1 MICAIDCDVQSRAN
15 NSSWPPNFAIDSGCW
30 NEARRDDHPTEVH
43 VTARVPLDLSLLPDG
58 GVRWLDASGAHADI
72 VISTRMRLARN
83 VSGYSFSTRAREG
96 ERLRMLAQVRD
107 AVGAVPSLARSVLV
121 RLDDLAL
128 TDRQLLHERHLVS
141 KELAGLEQGAAPRSG
156 AAVFL
161 GDSVGLLVNEEDHL
175 RLQALR
181 SGFEVAE
188 AFAAVR
194 ALDSELGA
202 AVPYAWHREF
212 GFLTACPTNVGTGL
226 RASVLIHLPGLVL
239 TKEIGKVLAGLQQ
252 MGLTYRGLYGEG
264 SEVVGNFF
272 QLSNQTTL
280 GRSADELQDLLV
292 RVVRHVIEREE
303 EARRVLVRDAGY
315 IIEDKLWRAYGTL
328 RYARSLTFDE
338 AMNYLSG
345 VRLAVGLKLITGL
358 SVYTLNKM
366 LIFAQSAH
374 LAKSEGRVLSES
386 DANLVRARFVR
397 QALVH
402 EGGAAD

>member
-1 MICAIDCDVQSRAN
+1 MTTPR
-15 NSSWPPNFAIDSGCW
+15 PG
-30 NEARRDDHPTEVH
+30 
-43 VTARVPLDLSLLPDG
+43 LDLSLLPDG
-58 GVRWLDASGAHADI
+58 GVRWLDASGPNSDV
-72 VISTRMRLARN
+72 VISTRIRLARN
-83 VSGYSFSTRAREG
+83 VSGYAFTGRAREG

-107 AVGAVPSLARSVLV
+107 ALAAVPSLSGSLLLRLEELPLV
-121 RLDDLAL
+121 
-128 TDRQLLHERHLVS
+128 DRQLLHERHLVS
-141 KELAGLEQGAAPRSG
+141 KELAGLDPQHPVRTG

-161 GDSVGLLVNEEDHL
+161 GESVGLLVNEEDHL

-181 SGFEVAE
+181 SGFAVPQ
-188 AFAAVR
+188 AFEGVTR
-194 ALDSELGA
+194 LDRELGGQ
-202 AVPYAWHREF
+202 VPYAFHREF
-212 GFLTACPTNVGTGL
+212 GFLTACPTNAGTGL

-280 GRSADELQDLLV
+280 GRSEEELQDLLV

-358 SVYTLNKM
+358 SVYTLNKL

-374 LAKSEGRVLSES
+374 LAHLEGKVLTDSETNLARAKYVRQVLVSEGGVE
-386 DANLVRARFVR
+386 
-397 QALVH
+397 
-402 EGGAAD
+402 